1 LLTLI
6 ADFLPFITILI
17 IIIIRLLGN
26 AKIDTFV
33 LNIFKIMSFFLDEKD
48 LKKLIVIGDR
58 ILVKPKVPQSKTKSG
73 LLLPPGVN
81 ENEKVQIGYVV
92 KVGPGYPIPS
102 VNDVD
107 EPWKNRSD
115 EPKYVPLQPKE
126 GDQAVYL
133 QNSAIEV
140 EFNKEKFVV
149 VPHSAILLLLRDDGL
164 FE

>member
-1 LLTLI
+1 MS
-6 ADFLPFITILI
+6 
-17 IIIIRLLGN
+17 
-26 AKIDTFV
+26 V
-33 LNIFKIMSFFLDEKD
+33 LLDEKD
-48 LKKLIVIGDR
+48 LDKLIVIGDR
-58 ILVKPKVPQSKTKSG
+58 ILIRPKVPQSKTKSG

-81 ENEKVQIGYVV
+81 ENEKVQIGYVM

-115 EPKYVPLQPKE
+115 EPKYVPLQPKV

-133 QNSAIEV
+133 QNSAIEI
-140 EFNKEKFVV
+140 EFNNEKYIVV
-149 VPHSAILLLLRDDGL
+149 SHSSILLLLRDNGL

>member
-1 LLTLI
+1 M
-6 ADFLPFITILI
+6 
-17 IIIIRLLGN
+17 N
-26 AKIDTFV
+26 AI
-33 LNIFKIMSFFLDEKD
+33 LDEKD
-48 LKKLIVIGDR
+48 LNKLIVIGDR
-58 ILVKPKVPQSKTKSG
+58 ILIKPKVPQSQTKSG

-81 ENEKVQIGYVV
+81 ENEKVQVGFVV

-102 VNDVD
+102 VNDID

-115 EPKYVPLQPKE
+115 EPKYVPLQPKV

-133 QNSAIEV
+133 QNSAIEI
-140 EFNKEKFVV
+140 EFNKEKYVV

>member
-1 LLTLI
+1 MS
-6 ADFLPFITILI
+6 
-17 IIIIRLLGN
+17 
-26 AKIDTFV
+26 V
-33 LNIFKIMSFFLDEKD
+33 LLDEKD
-48 LKKLIVIGDR
+48 LNKLILIGDR
-58 ILVKPKVPQSKTKSG
+58 ILIRPKIPQSKTKSG

-81 ENEKVQIGYVV
+81 ENEKVQIGYVM

-115 EPKYVPLQPKE
+115 EPKYVPLQPKV

-133 QNSAIEV
+133 QNSAIEI
-140 EFNKEKFVV
+140 EFNNEKYIV
-149 VPHSAILLLLRDDGL
+149 VPHSAILLLLRDNGL

>member
-1 LLTLI
+1 MSLLI
-6 ADFLPFITILI
+6 
-17 IIIIRLLGN
+17 
-26 AKIDTFV
+26 
-33 LNIFKIMSFFLDEKD
+33 DEKD
-48 LKKLIVIGDR
+48 LRKLIVIGDR
-58 ILVKPKVPQSKTKSG
+58 VLIKPKVPQSKTKSG

-81 ENEKVQIGYVV
+81 ENEKVLIGFVV

-133 QNSAIEV
+133 QNSAIEI
-140 EFNKEKFVV
+140 EFNREKYVI